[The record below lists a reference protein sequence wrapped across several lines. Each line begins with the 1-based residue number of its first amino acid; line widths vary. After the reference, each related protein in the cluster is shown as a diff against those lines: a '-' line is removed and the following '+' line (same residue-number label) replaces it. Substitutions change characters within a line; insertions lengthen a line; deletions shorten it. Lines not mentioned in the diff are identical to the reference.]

1 MAQDLWSTPD
11 RGIRP
16 GQQAIEDPLQSEFRS
31 LLALDNNPP
40 VSHDTGETDYLPS
53 VIPQKDQKVGK
64 HKKKSKHSTSR
75 TSTGREAVDVLAN
88 TAPVGGSQSTSESA
102 TPAPPAT
109 PAAAPVLSQIIK
121 CLNFV
126 KSVLVA

>member
-1 MAQDLWSTPD
+1 MAQNLWNTPD

-16 GQQAIEDPLQSEFRS
+16 GQQTTEDPLQSEFRA

-40 VSHDTGETDYLPS
+40 VSHDAGETDYLSS
-53 VIPQKDQKVGK
+53 VILQRANKEDQKVGK
-64 HKKKSKHSTSR
+64 HKKKSKYSTSR
-75 TSTGREAVDVLAN
+75 TSTGREAVEVLAN

-109 PAAAPVLSQIIK
+109 PAAAPVLSQVIK
-121 CLNFV
+121 CLN
-126 KSVLVA
+126 

>member
-16 GQQAIEDPLQSEFRS
+16 GQQTTEDPLQSEFRA

-40 VSHDTGETDYLPS
+40 VSHDAGETDYLSS
-53 VIPQKDQKVGK
+53 VILQRANKEDQKVGK
-64 HKKKSKHSTSR
+64 HKKSKHSTSR
-75 TSTGREAVDVLAN
+75 TSTGREAFDVLAN
-88 TAPVGGSQSTSESA
+88 TAPVGGMQSTSESV

-109 PAAAPVLSQIIK
+109 PAAAPVLSQVIK
-121 CLNFV
+121 CLN
-126 KSVLVA
+126 

>member
-1 MAQDLWSTPD
+1 MAQNLWSTPD

-16 GQQAIEDPLQSEFRS
+16 GQQTTEDPLQSEFRS

-40 VSHDTGETDYLPS
+40 VSHDTGETDYLSS
-53 VIPQKDQKVGK
+53 VILQRDQKAK

-88 TAPVGGSQSTSESA
+88 TAPVGGLQSTPESA
-102 TPAPPAT
+102 IPAPPAT
-109 PAAAPVLSQIIK
+109 PAAAPVLSQVIK
-121 CLNFV
+121 CLN
-126 KSVLVA
+126 